1 MNLDK
6 FINILK
12 RHIFDESLMLTA
24 YIKGQNSYDLVNHH
38 KIIKIL
44 LMNKKIY
51 TYQFTKL
58 LLIINYS
65 SQMHIFIFA

>member
-38 KIIKIL
+38 KIIIIF

-65 SQMHIFIFA
+65 SQMHTFIFA